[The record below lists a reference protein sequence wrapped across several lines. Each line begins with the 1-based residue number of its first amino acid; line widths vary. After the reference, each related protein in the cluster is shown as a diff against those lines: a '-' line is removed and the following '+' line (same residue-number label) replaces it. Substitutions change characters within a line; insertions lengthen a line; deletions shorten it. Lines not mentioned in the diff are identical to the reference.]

1 MRTNFCFIDQKEC
14 AVQLNPHLH
23 FNGECE
29 AAFKFYEQCLGGKI
43 TFMMPH
49 EGTPIADRVPA
60 KWRNKILHASLKVGD
75 EVLMGADAPPDHYQ
89 KPQGFSVTL
98 GMKDPAEAERIF
110 HALAENGT
118 VQMPLQETFWAA
130 RFGMLID
137 RFGIP
142 WMINCG
148 QAA

>member
-1 MRTNFCFIDQKEC
+1 
-14 AVQLNPHLH
+14 VQLNPHLH

-29 AAFKFYEQCLGGKI
+29 AAFKFYEECLGGKI

-49 EGTPIADRVPA
+49 EGTPIADQVPA
-60 KWRNKILHASLKVGD
+60 EWRNKILHASLKVGD
-75 EVLMGADAPPDHYQ
+75 EVLMGADAPPDHYR